1 MDAARVKGVSVIAAS
16 RGLLAG
22 ALLLGLG
29 LPAPVLRAVP
39 LPDTTT
45 VLIVVDSPTPGSTV
59 GSVVLLQGWAAD
71 PTSEQGTGV
80 AGVYVYLDGERGTG
94 RYLGRAPY
102 GLSRPDVAQQ
112 LGAERYRNSGFA
124 LPLVLPPG
132 PHTLYVYAQPSDPAR
147 AGEGSSA
154 VPVAL
159 LVNPVA
165 SGTAAPALPPVHCA
179 GLPAPFG
186 VYPLET
192 PQSYGAIYPT
202 DVPFVFGDPWFWATY
217 ANPAAPAYIDLR
229 SGIVYPNAYFYQPR
243 PARGIPLAC

>member
-1 MDAARVKGVSVIAAS
+1 MIARIGRV
-16 RGLLAG
+16 LAG

-29 LPAPVLRAVP
+29 SPPSILRAAP
-39 LPDTTT
+39 PADSTTIL
-45 VLIVVDSPTPGSTV
+45 VVVDSPTPGGTV
-59 GSVVLLQGWAAD
+59 GSAVLLQGWAAD

-80 AGVYVYLDGERGTG
+80 AGIHVYLDGERGAG
-94 RYLGRAPY
+94 RYLGRAQY
-102 GLSRPDVAQQ
+102 GLPRPDVAQQ
-112 LGAERYRNSGFA
+112 LGAERYRTSGFA

-147 AGEGSSA
+147 AEEWSSA

-165 SGTAAPALPPVHCA
+165 AGTAAPALPPVHCA

-217 ANPAAPAYIDLR
+217 AHPAAPAYIDLR

-243 PARGIPLAC
+243 PARGIPLVC